1 MGVDPA
7 TYEVS
12 VQPDPSLP
20 VPTTPRARCSLQAQG
35 LAGWSGESL
44 ACCHPRHHS
53 VLRNS
58 WGFGSL
64 RHSGAIGLEF
74 IYWLN
79 AFLRQQRFFKL

>member
-35 LAGWSGESL
+35 LAGWVRREPGLLPSQAPLGTQEQL
-44 ACCHPRHHS
+44 GLWLPKAFRGHRLGVHILVKS
-53 VLRNS
+53 VLKTTAV
-58 WGFGSL
+58 F
-64 RHSGAIGLEF
+64 
-74 IYWLN
+74 
-79 AFLRQQRFFKL
+79 